1 MMDRR
6 SRRRRSEIEPDRQP
20 PASLVFVDVQ
30 DVTLALRDGRRA
42 AELLE
47 PICALYDAVFSV
59 PPFRWTE
66 EESAHHRR
74 SLVELIGDPTF
85 GLATAGAA
93 GGLVGFA
100 YGVRLAPTTG
110 WWQGFEEPLRPELV
124 AEHEGRTFA
133 LIDLAVDEGY
143 RGQGLGRQLLDVLLG
158 SRGEERATLCV
169 QPTATETQAI
179 YEHLG
184 WQRVGRKRAGSGA
197 VSPLWDVFVLPLQAR
212 P

>member
-1 MMDRR
+1 VTE
-6 SRRRRSEIEPDRQP
+6 SDRQL

-30 DVTLALRDGRRA
+30 DVALRDGRRA

-59 PPFRWTE
+59 SPFRWTE
-66 EESAHHRR
+66 EESAHHRW
-74 SLVELIGDPTF
+74 SLAELIGDPTF

-100 YGVRLAPTTG
+100 YGVRLAATTG

-143 RGQGLGRQLLDVLLG
+143 RGRGLGRQLLDVLLG

-184 WQRVGRKRAGSGA
+184 WRRVGRKRAGSGA